1 MPCAFGTMRGD
12 AIVQGDGELT
22 RVFHTLQ
29 RFPSGKFRYFLGCS
43 RMEATPP
50 FRTTFISPVPFLAGD
65 ERRTKTLHHS
75 KPSVIFTC
83 GVIRDG
89 GDIVACISRD
99 DDSTTLQRF
108 SERQLGL

>member
-1 MPCAFGTMRGD
+1 
-12 AIVQGDGELT
+12 
-22 RVFHTLQ
+22 
-29 RFPSGKFRYFLGCS
+29 
-43 RMEATPP
+43 
-50 FRTTFISPVPFLAGD
+50 LAGD

-83 GVIRDG
+83 GAIRDG

-108 SERQLGL
+108 SERQLGI